1 MGNYTITTDYLYARP
16 SFLSGAARA
25 LDMGTTLMEFNRTP
39 EEEADA
45 IALHQDWLTVG
56 AYLRLAMR
64 DWEKRQ
70 D

>member
-1 MGNYTITTDYLYARP
+1 
-16 SFLSGAARA
+16 